1 MIILG
6 VLYMLFGTSFYLL
19 NLGRV
24 EDQSFVPDISPFW
37 SLDAFMNMYELGIGE
52 FEIDAYRSNERNVLL
67 INLLFVVSA
76 FMIQITFLNMLI
88 AIMGDTFDHCTEQ
101 KENNGR
107 LTKLS
112 IMNDYVNLISQDME
126 GDEKNP

>member
-1 MIILG
+1 
-6 VLYMLFGTSFYLL
+6 
-19 NLGRV
+19 
-24 EDQSFVPDISPFW
+24 
-37 SLDAFMNMYELGIGE
+37 
-52 FEIDAYRSNERNVLL
+52 
-67 INLLFVVSA
+67 
-76 FMIQITFLNMLI
+76 MLI

-126 GDEKNP
+126 EEEKNP